1 MKESKQIEAFQDEL
15 NRLIERFADEFDLT
29 LASMIGVMH
38 VAIHELIVNTMNQD
52 EEENEE
58 DEEDEDEEDE

>member
-38 VAIHELIVNTMNQD
+38 VTIHELIVNTMNQD
-52 EEENEE
+52 QEE
-58 DEEDEDEEDE
+58 DDEDEED

>member
-15 NRLIERFADEFDLT
+15 NKLIERFSDEFDLT

-38 VAIHELIVNTMNQD
+38 VTIHELIVNTMNQD
-52 EEENEE
+52 NDEEEEE
-58 DEEDEDEEDE
+58 DDE

>member
-15 NRLIERFADEFDLT
+15 NKLIERFSDEFDLT

-38 VAIHELIVNTMNQD
+38 VTIHELIVNTMNQD
-52 EEENEE
+52 NEEEEE
-58 DEEDEDEEDE
+58 DDE